1 MEGKP
6 LVGIPYGRIPRINL
20 WLEGRRKDT
29 LYKPLVRRREE
40 GDPVKTFG
48 QKEGDLGWPLVG
60 WKEEGDPASGWRIVR
75 RRFPCRQINTRGF
88 SRQAVGPEL
97 LLQPTIVPL

>member
-1 MEGKP
+1 M
-6 LVGIPYGRIPRINL
+6 L
-20 WLEGRRKDT
+20 
-29 LYKPLVRRREE
+29 KPLVRRKETSYKPQVGRQEEGDRVKTSGKEE
-40 GDPVKTFG
+40 GDPVKTSG
-48 QKEGDLGWPLVG
+48 QKEGEPLVG